1 MHDAAIIGLLRR
13 GHALRPQ
20 NSRLQTLK
28 VLAVPPPVLLIEL
41 LSGICTS
48 RHRDIASS
56 LNCLSSHC
64 SRSLEGDVGTLLLQV
79 PCHPTPE
86 PWRHRL
92 AESRLRLQVP
102 K

>member
-41 LSGICTS
+41 PFRDLHIATS
-48 RHRDIASS
+48 RHSIFSQ
-56 LNCLSSHC
+56 L
-64 SRSLEGDVGTLLLQV
+64 LELALL
-79 PCHPTPE
+79 
-86 PWRHRL
+86 
-92 AESRLRLQVP
+92 P
-102 K
+102 KPGR